1 MEARQKQS
9 QRVAPEQ
16 LVYGLVKRLS
26 FHALWDTLLV
36 TLPPLMAVLYCLFY
50 LILKAW
56 ISPMTAAAVGFAA
69 MALSALAIATRYRPN
84 IPSIRLAAHLID
96 DRAGAEDRFLTLA
109 TLQPSPPSAFLVS
122 RLRAEASK
130 LQTGIT
136 IKREF
141 PYRIQWPAY
150 SSLLVSLAAVLL
162 FQLFLPL
169 AYSALHPKLAHQR
182 LRDLAQLMAERP
194 KLQETARALQK
205 LAATLEDPN
214 VPPQEKQSS
223 LREEREKIQEQEKKE
238 TQRQDHDLLSQAA
251 GALQDLEQQSGG
263 GGRKQDQD
271 NGAGGIQSNLPQ
283 EGQGEGKQSQSGD
296 NKGDSNAQL
305 SNEMQLGKMAQG
317 GPKNQGNEKNA
328 GDKNAGTGNKPDPN
342 NPGKDQSKDRGGKNE
357 DGQKEQTGRSKAS
370 EDVPQGTPP
379 TERYYKPGEGQY
391 QGIKGAGYVTVQ
403 LPEELAAEG
412 KGAGQKKD
420 SKGGRALSSQVP
432 VSNVP
437 LPKHVRDAPAE
448 KQQMPL
454 EYRGIIR

>member
-1 MEARQKQS
+1 MEARLKQS

-69 MALSALAIATRYRPN
+69 MALSALAITTCYRPN
-84 IPSIRLAAHLID
+84 IPSIRLAARLID

-109 TLQPSPPSAFLVS
+109 TLQPSPPAAFLVS

-141 PYRIQWPAY
+141 PYRIRWPAY
-150 SSLLVSLAAVLL
+150 SSLLLSLAAVVL

-169 AYSALHPKLAHQR
+169 AYSTLHPKLAHQR

-194 KLQETARALQK
+194 KLQETARALYK
-205 LAATLEDPN
+205 LAAKLEDPN
-214 VPPQEKQSS
+214 VPPQAKQSS

-251 GALQDLEQQSGG
+251 GELQGLEQQSGRG
-263 GGRKQDQD
+263 ERKQDQD

-283 EGQGEGKQSQSGD
+283 QGQGEGKQSQSGD

-305 SNEMQLGKMAQG
+305 SNEMQLGTMAQG
-317 GPKNQGNEKNA
+317 GPKNQSNEKNA

-342 NPGKDQSKDRGGKNE
+342 NPGKDQSKDRGGKIE
-357 DGQKEQTGRSKAS
+357 DGRNEQTGRSKAS
-370 EDVPQGTPP
+370 EDIPHGTPP
-379 TERYYKPGEGQY
+379 AERYYKPGEGQY

-412 KGAGQKKD
+412 KGAGQEKD
-420 SKGGRALSSQVP
+420 SKGGKALSSQVP

-437 LPKHVRDAPAE
+437 LPKHVPDAPAE